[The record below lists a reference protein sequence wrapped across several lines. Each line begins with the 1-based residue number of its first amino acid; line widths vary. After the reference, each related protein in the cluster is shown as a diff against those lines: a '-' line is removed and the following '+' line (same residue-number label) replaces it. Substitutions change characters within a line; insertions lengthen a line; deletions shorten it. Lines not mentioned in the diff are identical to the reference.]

1 MEIIFIVGAF
11 ALICCA
17 VAMFY
22 YISFVKNYC
31 NNENENYYEEPCFIK
46 IKNELL
52 NIDQISSISQYYSA
66 QENTHIIFIYM
77 NNNQVKKLKYEK
89 FFDAENVFDQLSNVL
104 NTFSID
110 DQ

>member
-1 MEIIFIVGAF
+1 MKIIFIIGVF

-17 VAMFY
+17 TAMFY
-22 YISFVKNYC
+22 YINFIKNYC
-31 NNENENYYEEPCFIK
+31 NKDDYEEPCFIK

-89 FFDAENVFDQLSNVL
+89 FFDAEDVFTQLSNVL

-110 DQ
+110 DNKE